1 MYNNKNETD
10 KKPSAVDLAK
20 KKIVA
25 HIIKSKDNI
34 FNANIVKIRVNP
46 KIIKMFNVVKE
57 F

>member
-1 MYNNKNETD
+1 MQDQLQLTI
-10 KKPSAVDLAK
+10 A

-46 KIIKMFNVVKE
+46 KIIKMCNVVKE
-57 F
+57 S